1 MSRDFRLLKSSK
13 KLYFQKNNNNNAN
26 IGQKSKK
33 YLKKKSYSQSK
44 YFPVPDIITQLNP
57 YLNINFNNR
66 IKDNKIAL
74 TPNNHSRILKE
85 EYLLPEKEPEYI
97 NKKTLVLDLDET
109 LVHSSFTPFEIN
121 DIILNVD
128 FDGIIYNI
136 YVLVRPGTEYFI
148 KNISKYYEVVIFT
161 ASLSNYASPLL
172 DLLDPENNIKY
183 RLYRENCTFMN
194 GIYVKDLKKLNR
206 NLKDLIIVDNSPLA
220 YSFDIENGLPIKTW
234 YEDKN
239 DIELYKINSIL
250 EFLANTNDVRNYI
263 KKFVKRNEINYEEAM
278 NIIKSLNNGTNNTS
292 NNSVSNNNTSY
303 LINNISTKIN
313 IAEENSKNI
322 ENEKNMMNNK
332 HKNTKNKNN
341 LKRTLKATILYN
353 AQKKKNI
360 FPLYDFNLKKKTMKE
375 NKKINEKPK
384 NNFFRYRKKN
394 ELNTVNKIKPI
405 ISSISPTIISTS
417 SIKNIFSNNTTKNKI
432 IKQNNFFNNFHSNNS
447 EIKLKDNYIK
457 LILEKKEKNKYAI
470 IMNQIN
476 KNKNMLKSKLRISSS
491 IISHRNFSPL
501 NLNKRNK
508 AFISLNPQRSKSIGH
523 FFNKNKEISP
533 KTPDV
538 KLNNF
543 LGGLYL
549 GNTTRYNKLDN
560 NLIDYK
566 YRRVQTAKKINY
578 NYI

>member
-1 MSRDFRLLKSSK
+1 
-13 KLYFQKNNNNNAN
+13 
-26 IGQKSKK
+26 
-33 YLKKKSYSQSK
+33 
-44 YFPVPDIITQLNP
+44 
-57 YLNINFNNR
+57 
-66 IKDNKIAL
+66 
-74 TPNNHSRILKE
+74 
-85 EYLLPEKEPEYI
+85 
-97 NKKTLVLDLDET
+97 
-109 LVHSSFTPFEIN
+109 
-121 DIILNVD
+121 
-128 FDGIIYNI
+128 
-136 YVLVRPGTEYFI
+136 
-148 KNISKYYEVVIFT
+148 
-161 ASLSNYASPLL
+161 
-172 DLLDPENNIKY
+172 
-183 RLYRENCTFMN
+183 MN

-292 NNSVSNNNTSY
+292 NNSISNNNTSY

-353 AQKKKNI
+353 AQNKKNI

-457 LILEKKEKNKYAI
+457 VIREKKEKNKYSN